1 MGEEINHQNLTSYLA
16 SGILFATHT
25 GMYRE
30 FTVYIRII
38 LLAILVLGTASC
50 GLKFGADARQAA
62 ENIEKNKQHS
72 KFVDVDNTRIEP
84 EAKQAPSL
92 DKAVAKP
99 AKKAARYVR
108 VGKNRRLKVAT
119 GKSFDHVAETKSQ
132 PEKAESTEDNSGVK
146 AVVRKKGSL
155 HQKITSN
162 IRSVHQKVINKIT
175 GNRPV
180 KEGVLYPRVQLYGA
194 KLAQSEWVLTST
206 EMECVLTQPIPR
218 LGKARFRYNPVQFL
232 KFIFEV
238 NQPIARRLQG
248 KDKRYSRPL
257 LTDNSLYPDVGAK
270 LESIPPDWK
279 PFAIK
284 KSLGFIPFKEGY
296 EPFVL
301 PHRQRFLKNKSKASK
316 GQQQLASM
324 GKAYLPEIWPNRL
337 MYELEEGM
345 SIRLTYR
352 DWTDGTQDIITTISP
367 INFAKVKSAFEKCIS
382 GRPKYNFN
390 KLQKTVLHFNKGQR
404 SLSKK
409 LRNQLRNVVKF
420 AKLDEKIK
428 KVMIKSYTD
437 SMGFKRVNRNAAKVQ
452 AQAIK
457 AYMHKLGMQVPI
469 TAIGIGEGPYVASNR
484 SRAGRAKNR
493 RSIITLIK

>member
-1 MGEEINHQNLTSYLA
+1 MYRKLTSY
-16 SGILFATHT
+16 
-25 GMYRE
+25 M
-30 FTVYIRII
+30 RII
-38 LLAILVLGTASC
+38 LLGLVVLGTASC

-62 ENIEKNKQHS
+62 ENANKNKLHS
-72 KFVDVDNTRIEP
+72 KFVDVDNTQP
-84 EAKQAPSL
+84 EAEVKQAANL
-92 DKAVAKP
+92 DKDKSAAKP
-99 AKKAARYVR
+99 AKKTARYIR
-108 VGKNRRLKVAT
+108 TGKNRRIKVTPA
-119 GKSFDHVAETKSQ
+119 Q
-132 PEKAESTEDNSGVK
+132 PETGNSVANDKTAKDKTDTAPAKQSKGK
-146 AVVRKKGSL
+146 MGGAVAQKGSL
-155 HQKITSN
+155 HQKITTN
-162 IRSVHQKVINKIT
+162 IRSVNKKIINKLK
-175 GNRPV
+175 GDKRD
-180 KEGVLYPRVQLYGA
+180 KEKVLYPRVQLYGA
-194 KLAQSEWVLTST
+194 KLAQSKWLLAST
-206 EMECVLTQPIPR
+206 EMECSLTQPIPR
-218 LGKARFRYNPVQFL
+218 LGKAIFRYNPVQFL

-238 NQPIARRLQG
+238 NHPAARKLKA

-257 LTDNSLYPDVGAK
+257 LTDHYLYPDVGAK

-301 PHRQRFLKNKSKASK
+301 PHRQRLAKSAGVENKRKSAK
-316 GQQQLASM
+316 GQQQLASISNT
-324 GKAYLPEIWPNRL
+324 YLPEIWPDRL
-337 MYELEEGM
+337 MFELEEGM

-382 GRPKYNFN
+382 KKPKYNF
-390 KLQKTVLHFNKGQR
+390 KDLQKTVLHFNKGQR
-404 SLSKK
+404 TLSKK

-420 AKLDEKIK
+420 AKLDEEIK

-457 AYMHKLGMQVPI
+457 RYMQKLGMQVPI

>member
-1 MGEEINHQNLTSYLA
+1 
-16 SGILFATHT
+16 
-25 GMYRE
+25 MYRE
-30 FTVYIRII
+30 FSSYRRII
-38 LLAILVLGTASC
+38 LLGFIMLGTASC

-62 ENIEKNKQHS
+62 ENTGKNQLHS
-72 KFVDVDNTRIEP
+72 KFVDVDNTQAEP
-84 EAKQAPSL
+84 EVKQAPPL

-119 GKSFDHVAETKSQ
+119 GKSFDDATETKSQ
-132 PEKAESTEDNSGVK
+132 PEKAESTDDNSGVK

-155 HQKITSN
+155 HQKVTSN
-162 IRSVHQKVINKIT
+162 IRSVHQKIINKIT

-180 KEGVLYPRVQLYGA
+180 KERVLYPRVQLYGA

-238 NQPIARRLQG
+238 NHPAARKLKA
-248 KDKRYSRPL
+248 KDKRYSQPL
-257 LTDNSLYPDVGAK
+257 LTDHYPYPDVGAK

-301 PHRQRFLKNKSKASK
+301 PHRQRFSKSKSKISK
-316 GQQQLASM
+316 GQQRLASINQTI
-324 GKAYLPEIWPNRL
+324 LPEIWPDRL

-367 INFAKVKSAFEKCIS
+367 INFAKVKHAFEKCIS
-382 GRPKYNFN
+382 EKPKYNF
-390 KLQKTVLHFNKGQR
+390 KALQKTVLHFNKNQR
-404 SLSKK
+404 NLSKK
-409 LRNQLRNVVKF
+409 LRNQLRNMVKF
-420 AKLDEKIK
+420 VKLDEEIK

-452 AQAIK
+452 ALAIK
-457 AYMHKLGMQVPI
+457 AYMKKLGMQVPI
-469 TAIGIGEGPYVASNR
+469 TAVGIGEGPYVASNR

>member
-1 MGEEINHQNLTSYLA
+1 M
-16 SGILFATHT
+16 
-25 GMYRE
+25 
-30 FTVYIRII
+30 
-38 LLAILVLGTASC
+38 
-50 GLKFGADARQAA
+50 
-62 ENIEKNKQHS
+62 
-72 KFVDVDNTRIEP
+72 
-84 EAKQAPSL
+84 
-92 DKAVAKP
+92 
-99 AKKAARYVR
+99 
-108 VGKNRRLKVAT
+108 
-119 GKSFDHVAETKSQ
+119 
-132 PEKAESTEDNSGVK
+132 
-146 AVVRKKGSL
+146 
-155 HQKITSN
+155 
-162 IRSVHQKVINKIT
+162 
-175 GNRPV
+175 
-180 KEGVLYPRVQLYGA
+180 QLYGA
-194 KLAQSEWVLTST
+194 KLAQSKWLLAST
-206 EMECVLTQPIPR
+206 EMECSLTQPIPR
-218 LGKARFRYNPVQFL
+218 LGKAIFRYNPVQFL

-238 NQPIARRLQG
+238 NHPAARKLKA

-257 LTDNSLYPDVGAK
+257 LTDNYLYPDVGAK

-301 PHRQRFLKNKSKASK
+301 PHRQRLAKSVGVENKRKSAK
-316 GQQQLASM
+316 GQQQLASISNT
-324 GKAYLPEIWPNRL
+324 YLPEIWPDRL
-337 MYELEEGM
+337 MFELEEGM

-382 GRPKYNFN
+382 KKPKYNF
-390 KLQKTVLHFNKGQR
+390 KDLQKTVLHFNKGQR
-404 SLSKK
+404 TLSKK

-420 AKLDEKIK
+420 AKLDEEIK

-457 AYMHKLGMQVPI
+457 RYMQKLGMQVPI